1 MVEEAEVKTFLIIFI
16 IGFSLF
22 IINWDL
28 FIHRGL
34 NPLDPDSPSRII
46 LCFSLLFCCGW
57 SLIIYYILHDWS
69 PPMPFSWLLVSS
81 IITLSG
87 SILLHLSSVFY
98 VPTHNFLRDAGWSD
112 IGWWIFAPWIITLLS
127 PFFAYAL
134 YYNRLKAE
142 LDVEL
147 NRGIGDSKILEIARK
162 YGGILSLSVIVWEA
176 KTNLEKAQKSLER
189 FCKYGEANK
198 RTIGSL
204 TIYDFPSARVYLN
217 RVDNQIV
224 EIMRDNPYGMSRTQL
239 LQITGLSIDSLDE
252 SLKRLESLG
261 IIYHEMESDLYRL
274 RGITPTTSK

>member
-22 IINWDL
+22 ILVWNLSMDQVWVRLEASL
-28 FIHRGL
+28 FSVI
-34 NPLDPDSPSRII
+34 
-46 LCFSLLFCCGW
+46 LFCAVW
-57 SLIIYYILHDWS
+57 SFIIYVPLHDWS
-69 PPMPFSWLLVSS
+69 PRMPFLWFLVSS
-81 IITLSG
+81 L
-87 SILLHLSSVFY
+87 LALLERVMLHLSNVFHA
-98 VPTHNFLRDAGWSD
+98 PIATFLID

-142 LDVEL
+142 LDGEL

-176 KTNLEKAQKSLER
+176 KTSLEKAQKSLER

>member
-1 MVEEAEVKTFLIIFI
+1 MVEEADMKAFLIIFI
-16 IGFSLF
+16 VGFSLL
-22 IINWDL
+22 IINYDL
-28 FIHRGL
+28 FIYRD
-34 NPLDPDSPSRII
+34 LDPHSAGGMI
-46 LCFSLLFCCGW
+46 LLTSFFCPFW
-57 SLIIYYILHDWS
+57 FWITYYILHDWF

-81 IITLSG
+81 IITLLG

-98 VPTHNFLRDAGWSD
+98 VPIHNFLRDADWLD

-127 PFFAYAL
+127 PFFVYAL

-142 LDVEL
+142 PDVEL
-147 NRGIGDSKILEIARK
+147 NRGISDSKILEIARK

-176 KTNLEKAQKSLER
+176 KTSLEKAQKSLER
-189 FCKYGEANK
+189 FCKYGEASK

-204 TIYDFPSARVYLN
+204 TIYDFPSARIYLN
-217 RVDNQIV
+217 RVDNHIV
-224 EIMRDNPYGMSRTQL
+224 EIMRDNPYGLSRTQL

-261 IIYHEMESDLYRL
+261 IIYHETESDLYRL